1 MVLVHGAMDRNTSF
15 ARVAEALAPLPVVRY
30 DRRGYGRSRTAGTGD
45 LATHVADLV
54 TILDGQPATVVGHS
68 FGGLVALGAAALAPD
83 LVTAVGSYE
92 APVPWVEW
100 WPYRSALLAEDP
112 EGAAERFLRH
122 HIGDDRWERLPR
134 RWREERRA
142 EGMAMAHENIGLG
155 PPDPPFDPTRL
166 VMPVVIGRGG
176 ASGPRAARGRP
187 RAQRPGGRRR
197 GARGGRCRPRGAGHR
212 PGGVRRVRAGHPL
225 PGPSGRSV
233 ACPPMRSLRGMLG
246 RHRPTCTAFVLSG
259 GGNMGALQVGML
271 RALFERH
278 IRPDLVLG
286 CSVGALNGAAVAG
299 EPSLAMVGRLEGVWV
314 DLEHRK
320 LLPAGILPATVQL
333 ARRGIALHTNN
344 GLRSLVEQ
352 VIGTRT
358 FADLV
363 VPFQC
368 VATDIDQAREVWF
381 SEGPLI
387 EPILA
392 SAALPAV
399 LPPVEIDGIRYM
411 DGAVLNDVPVTRA
424 VGLGATHVYVLH
436 TGTFDRPRPEPRR
449 PLDVAL
455 QAYWIARRA
464 RFQRDLAALPPDVT
478 VTILP
483 TGEAPVVRFNDLR
496 QSRRL
501 IDVAYQASVEAL
513 DGGGSAADEGV
524 ADLSPH
530 PV

>member
-54 TILDGQPATVVGHS
+54 AILDGQPGDVVGHS

-122 HIGDDRWERLPR
+122 HIGDDRWERLPL

-142 EGMAMAHENIGLG
+142 EGMAMAHENDGLG

-176 ASGPRAARGRP
+176 ASGPRR
-187 RAQRPGGRRR
+187 RAGRRR
-197 GARGGRCRPRGAGHR
+197 ARAPCWPAPRSTWCPDAVHEAPGTDPEGYAGF
-212 PGGVRRVRAGHPL
+212 VRATL
-225 PGPSGRSV
+225 SRAASGRSV
-233 ACPPMRSLRGMLG
+233 ACPPMRSLRGLLG
-246 RHRPTCTAFVLSG
+246 RHRPACTAFVLSG

-299 EPSLAMVGRLEGVWV
+299 RADASRWSAGSRRCGSTSSTASCC
-314 DLEHRK
+314 
-320 LLPAGILPATVQL
+320 PAGHPPGDRA
-333 ARRGIALHTNN
+333 AGPRGASRSTRTT
-344 GLRSLVEQ
+344 GLRALVEQ
-352 VIGTRT
+352 VLGDRT

-363 VPFQC
+363 
-368 VATDIDQAREVWF
+368 
-381 SEGPLI
+381 G
-387 EPILA
+387 
-392 SAALPAV
+392 ALPV
-399 LPPVEIDGIRYM
+399 RGHR
-411 DGAVLNDVPVTRA
+411 
-424 VGLGATHVYVLH
+424 H
-436 TGTFDRPRPEPRR
+436 RPRP
-449 PLDVAL
+449 
-455 QAYWIARRA
+455 ARCGSARA
-464 RFQRDLAALPPDVT
+464 R
-478 VTILP
+478 
-483 TGEAPVVRFNDLR
+483 
-496 QSRRL
+496 
-501 IDVAYQASVEAL
+501 
-513 DGGGSAADEGV
+513 
-524 ADLSPH
+524 
-530 PV
+530 